1 MATAE
6 STNGAAVNIGTRNS
20 DVNHLSDLQ
29 RQILV
34 GVWNDTRLRERQCVF
49 NVRTRRRGA
58 WAGEC
63 GGVGCRPSIGW
74 QWRVV
79 SDKSP
84 TRSQSAAV
92 SRAMRRLVD
101 RGLLDRGNLWTGS
114 SRNISVRLT
123 DAGRVIASTLAGETD
138 PFPTSASYENMFPPT
153 PPGQAEA
160 LTTMLR
166 KAIAMLP
173 TRNH

>member
-6 STNGAAVNIGTRNS
+6 STNGAAVNIAQRKKMLTP
-20 DVNHLSDLQ
+20 LSDLQ

-58 WAGEC
+58 WAGEA

-74 QWRVV
+74 RWRIV
-79 SDKSP
+79 SDKPP

-101 RGLLDRGNLWTGS
+101 RGLLERGNPWTGS
-114 SRNISVRLT
+114 SRNLSVRLT
-123 DAGRVIASTLAGETD
+123 DAGRVIASMLAGETD

-153 PPGQAEA
+153 PLGQAEVHTA
-160 LTTMLR
+160 MR
-166 KAIAMLP
+166 KVIAMLP